1 VNKYLKYAPC
11 ILQKRKSI
19 SAVTAN
25 SRVGEGGL
33 SENSSVQRKPYKATE
48 NLVSAVAAGFVLILV
63 AVIFINTPGLWDSI
77 ISFFSNL
84 TFATVPG
91 TGISLPAPIAP
102 SAHTILYG
110 AVFQFV
116 LGVGIMEIIV
126 LALRLALHSPVNRV
140 AETVGNIVFWF
151 GTAYL
156 VNTYLNE
163 AATINKWFV
172 FWAGILVFLGL
183 SLIARGFVLL
193 AKR

>member
-1 VNKYLKYAPC
+1 MLNHRIVDRGGD
-11 ILQKRKSI
+11 ILSQ
-19 SAVTAN
+19 N
-25 SRVGEGGL
+25 ST
-33 SENSSVQRKPYKATE
+33 VQRKPYKAGE
-48 NLVSAVAAGFVLILV
+48 NVISGVAAGFVLILIG
-63 AVIFINTPGLWDSI
+63 VIYITTPGLLDSI
-77 ISFFSNL
+77 ISFFSNITL
-84 TFATVPG
+84 ATVPG

-102 SAHTILYG
+102 SAHAVLYG
-110 AVFQFV
+110 AVFEFV
-116 LGVGIMEIIV
+116 LGVSVMEIIV
-126 LALRLALHSPVNRV
+126 LALRFAMRSPITRI

-183 SLIARGFVLL
+183 SLLARGFVLL

>member
-1 VNKYLKYAPC
+1 MHLAS
-11 ILQKRKSI
+11 LQKRKSI
-19 SAVTAN
+19 CAVTTN

-33 SENSSVQRKPYKATE
+33 SENSTVQKRPYKASE
-48 NLVSAVAAGFVLILV
+48 SVISGVAAGFVLILIG
-63 AVIFINTPGLWDSI
+63 VIYISTPSLLDSI
-77 ISFFSNL
+77 VSFFSNI
-84 TFATVPG
+84 TFVTVPG

-102 SAHTILYG
+102 SAHGVLYG

-126 LALRLALHSPVNRV
+126 LVLRFAMHSPVSRL
-140 AETVGNIVFWF
+140 AETVGNVVFWL

-183 SLIARGFVLL
+183 SLLARGFVLL